1 MLKSNKSLA
10 LNGFNTLFFE
20 FVDRIIS
27 LFPNN
32 TELRVARKSFET
44 FKTMNVSIIIKVW
57 YQQVYVPYSQQI
69 MLGDLTYFLE
79 KDYQDDL
86 SALSN
91 VSEIMHTIDSFRH
104 KIRDMNS
111 EDKDVMLNYLQKL
124 TILSNQYSA

>member
-1 MLKSNKSLA
+1 
-10 LNGFNTLFFE
+10 
-20 FVDRIIS
+20 VDRIIS